1 MKKLCALFL
10 FAAVSIHCTFAA
22 SPLPTASPRRV
33 GLSPERLE
41 RMHRAIQ
48 SYIDQGKH
56 AGAVCVI
63 ARNGKIADLTLYG
76 YRDLAKKTPMTPDT
90 IFRIYSMSKVITSAA
105 VMQLFEEGK
114 FNLTDPVDRYIPELK
129 NL

>member
-1 MKKLCALFL
+1 MKRLYLLLFL
-10 FAAVSIHCTFAA
+10 IAAGINCLLAA
-22 SPLPTASPRRV
+22 SPLPTTSPGRA
-33 GLSPERLE
+33 GLSPQRLE

-114 FNLTDPVDRYIPELK
+114 FNLTDPID
-129 NL
+129 